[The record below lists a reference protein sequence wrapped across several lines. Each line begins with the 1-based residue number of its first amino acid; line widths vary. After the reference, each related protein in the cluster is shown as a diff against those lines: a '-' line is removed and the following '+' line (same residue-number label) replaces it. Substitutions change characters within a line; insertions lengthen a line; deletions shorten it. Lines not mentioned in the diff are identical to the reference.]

1 MSADLTD
8 DNMHGGV
15 AVAAKCVETKS
26 AVAVG
31 ATAAAGKE
39 PVPVMGG
46 KNDKEGVPAPSTDP
60 TDNQV
65 ATKRRPRDIGRP
77 RRRPGARWR
86 GSGGRVGGDHGRS

>member
-31 ATAAAGKE
+31 ATAAAGKD
-39 PVPVMGG
+39 PVPVIGRE
-46 KNDKEGVPAPSTDP
+46 NDKGGVPAPSADT
-60 TDNQV
+60 TYNQV
-65 ATKRRPRDIGRP
+65 ETERRPRDVGRP
-77 RRRPGARWR
+77 R
-86 GSGGRVGGDHGRS
+86 